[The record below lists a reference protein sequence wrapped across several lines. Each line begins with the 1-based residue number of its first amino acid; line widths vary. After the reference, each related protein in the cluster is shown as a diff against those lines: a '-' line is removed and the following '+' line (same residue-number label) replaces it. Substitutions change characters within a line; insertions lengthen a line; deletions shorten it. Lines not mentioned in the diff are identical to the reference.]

1 MNLKFSIPKNN
12 YKSEVISNRVI
23 FHFYPNL
30 HQILPASKV
39 SPVSR
44 NQYQDSYIHYVCTS
58 EKLSLILVRRRKKR
72 LITAKTLLLPQRGY
86 LAPIL
91 KICDVFNS
99 DKHSITFG
107 SLRSGTALF
116 FNTNVVN

>member
-1 MNLKFSIPKNN
+1 M
-12 YKSEVISNRVI
+12 ISNRVI

-30 HQILPASKV
+30 HQILPASKA

-44 NQYQDSYIHYVCTS
+44 NQNQDSYIYYVCTS

-86 LAPIL
+86 LAPI
-91 KICDVFNS
+91 
-99 DKHSITFG
+99 
-107 SLRSGTALF
+107 
-116 FNTNVVN
+116 